1 MTEARSGVL
10 EALSDDVLRE
20 LCCYLPGRDLASAGM
35 CSRGFESRVGNCAH
49 LWRELCVSLLGEARV
64 ALHKDA
70 WREAEATAAF
80 YRRLFDAALKCAA
93 FRYETDLRQTCAV
106 TPIGGAAAR
115 PAAEADRS
123 LALLVRQ
130 QDERGWC
137 HVTTVRLAPG
147 PVAVFSPDQEA
158 PDGFPGRRLR
168 HASCVVTPPR
178 GLFPANVDK
187 CALVLGGYCD
197 VTRQPSGGGLRTLW
211 FLALGAPDGSR
222 VVWRRV
228 EALGPAPAGI
238 WHHACDAFDKGSKVV
253 VFGGDVP
260 PSDPEFRE
268 DRRHCAF
275 VYVLDLAAS
284 PPTWTRR
291 ATSGDVPTWR
301 SLHVA
306 CSHAALADGSE
317 RLVVLGGTEE
327 HTAVFTSGPPVPEM
341 AAHCLDLRWFV
352 WRRGP
357 SLLKGEHIQ
366 AARLRFGAE
375 RYGLH
380 LLVYGGH
387 DDGGCVPRAERVLKL
402 NLRTL
407 EWGAVAEVGSPA
419 SFERG
424 GRRGEPPAAP
434 TADGDDSDDDMVRIS
449 VNDPA
454 TGAARSVVL
463 PASFVAHLV
472 REGRLSLA
480 GDSATRRRRLDDDEL
495 DELDGGDLDDVDGG
509 ESDDEADD
517 GLDDDVDGG
526 LDDDDDAGDAA
537 GGFDDDG
544 ADGLDDDDDDGTS
557 SPGPTVKAKM
567 VMGLGRFFR
576 DVARAKARRR
586 RYGNRYALMPMMF
599 NMEAPVP
606 LAEAEN
612 DATVTWSELEDATGL
627 DGAPHYLSIKGR
639 VYDVSASAATFYGV
653 GKSYHAFVGT
663 DASRAFALGCTEPEC
678 VSDDLTG
685 LSESELREIDRWTE
699 MYDTHDKY
707 HYVGKLVEDPVDAV
721 LERAYADA

>member
-1 MTEARSGVL
+1 M
-10 EALSDDVLRE
+10 
-20 LCCYLPGRDLASAGM
+20 
-35 CSRGFESRVGNCAH
+35 
-49 LWRELCVSLLGEARV
+49 
-64 ALHKDA
+64 
-70 WREAEATAAF
+70 
-80 YRRLFDAALKCAA
+80 
-93 FRYETDLRQTCAV
+93 
-106 TPIGGAAAR
+106 
-115 PAAEADRS
+115 
-123 LALLVRQ
+123 
-130 QDERGWC
+130 
-137 HVTTVRLAPG
+137 TTVRLAPG

-268 DRRHCAF
+268 DRRDCAF

-341 AAHCLDLRWFV
+341 AAHCLDLASLV

-357 SLLKGEHIQ
+357 SLLKGEEGNQHIQ

-419 SFERG
+419 SFPNVAAAALAG
-424 GRRGEPPAAP
+424 GVVVGGVTMHRFGGIRPVPKLDFLVLVDPKAAGGAGEPPAAP

-480 GDSATRRRRLDDDEL
+480 DDSDDSDGGGLDDDEL

-509 ESDDEADD
+509 ESDGEADD

-526 LDDDDDAGDAA
+526 LDDDDDAEDAA

-557 SPGPTVKAKM
+557 PG
-567 VMGLGRFFR
+567 G
-576 DVARAKARRR
+576 
-586 RYGNRYALMPMMF
+586 
-599 NMEAPVP
+599 E
-606 LAEAEN
+606 
-612 DATVTWSELEDATGL
+612 
-627 DGAPHYLSIKGR
+627 GA
-639 VYDVSASAATFYGV
+639 
-653 GKSYHAFVGT
+653 
-663 DASRAFALGCTEPEC
+663 
-678 VSDDLTG
+678 
-685 LSESELREIDRWTE
+685 
-699 MYDTHDKY
+699 
-707 HYVGKLVEDPVDAV
+707 
-721 LERAYADA
+721 

>member
-1 MTEARSGVL
+1 MAELEEHKHAMTEARSGVL

-123 LALLVRQ
+123 LALLVCSTGHTAVALGGVVL

-137 HVTTVRLAPG
+137 HATPRRRG

-187 CALVLGGYCD
+187 CALVLGGYCGATPA
-197 VTRQPSGGGLRTLW
+197 VGAGCGRSGSSRSARRTEPRR
-211 FLALGAPDGSR
+211 LAPRRGA
-222 VVWRRV
+222 
-228 EALGPAPAGI
+228 GPAPAGI

-419 SFERG
+419 SF
-424 GRRGEPPAAP
+424 PNVAA
-434 TADGDDSDDDMVRIS
+434 
-449 VNDPA
+449 
-454 TGAARSVVL
+454 AA
-463 PASFVAHLV
+463 
-472 REGRLSLA
+472 LA
-480 GDSATRRRRLDDDEL
+480 GGVVVGGVTMHRFGGIRPVPKLDFL
-495 DELDGGDLDDVDGG
+495 AL
-509 ESDDEADD
+509 
-517 GLDDDVDGG
+517 
-526 LDDDDDAGDAA
+526 
-537 GGFDDDG
+537 
-544 ADGLDDDDDDGTS
+544 
-557 SPGPTVKAKM
+557 PTVKAKM

-586 RYGNRYALMPMMF
+586 RYGNRYALMPMIF

-663 DASRAFALGCTEPEC
+663 DASLAFALGCTEPEC

-685 LSESELREIDRWTE
+685 LSESELREIDRWTA

-721 LERAYADA
+721 LERAYAEA